1 MADLGE
7 YPEAFPLAVNRCGHR
22 HLRPE
27 RYSRMTICLDCGV
40 LVCILP
46 AQFIVDEG
54 RKDQVRHVWRIL
66 NQW

>member
-1 MADLGE
+1 
-7 YPEAFPLAVNRCGHR
+7 
-22 HLRPE
+22 
-27 RYSRMTICLDCGV
+27 MTICLDCGV